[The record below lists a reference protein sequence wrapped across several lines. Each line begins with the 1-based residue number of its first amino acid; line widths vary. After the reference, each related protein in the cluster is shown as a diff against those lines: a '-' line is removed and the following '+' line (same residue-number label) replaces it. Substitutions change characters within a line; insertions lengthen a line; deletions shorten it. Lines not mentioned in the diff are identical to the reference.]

1 MNAGCSEVMADANSG
16 GYVKQVNIAI
26 CTQIGVPVETF
37 ASRILAY
44 GGIAML
50 SSSASPPSIHS
61 ARPRCA
67 RGHFLSFGR
76 AHVHLNLVDMT
87 TPCAAKGPV
96 LEPLRAVAVLRI
108 FVLDWH
114 IEHRISGMVGGNIGF
129 SISDMCAPDDPV
141 TGSTA
146 GRRRI

>member
-76 AHVHLNLVDMT
+76 AHVHLNLVDDHT
-87 TPCAAKGPV
+87 LCSEGSSARSPCA
-96 LEPLRAVAVLRI
+96 PLQCS
-108 FVLDWH
+108 
-114 IEHRISGMVGGNIGF
+114 EF
-129 SISDMCAPDDPV
+129 SCSTGTSS
-141 TGSTA
+141 TGSQGWWA
-146 GRRRI
+146 VI